1 MTKKKDDKPVDKL
14 YAEPPYEDLSFN
26 DPEELLI
33 PRTTLPEPNFETTPI
48 DQWRRLSMAHRVCS
62 ELLRK
67 STGLEDV
74 SQPALLAAL
83 GIHPDGVADSQKIL
97 AEMLHVT
104 PATITVSLRSMQ
116 RNGYVVKQVD
126 ENDQRRKR
134 IMLTDK
140 GKAASANMKKYVDL
154 LDGDMYRGF
163 TDEERAL
170 CSEFFRRMTE
180 NLEDSAQGIRKII
193 RRRQRYA
200 AAIAEREA
208 EAAENKQD
216 EEE

>member
-1 MTKKKDDKPVDKL
+1 MMDEKNSALLQD
-14 YAEPPYEDLSFN
+14 
-26 DPEELLI
+26 DPEAIEVPLNPAPERI
-33 PRTTLPEPNFETTPI
+33 PVVDFEKTPI
-48 DQWRRLSMAHRVCS
+48 DQWRRLSMAHRMCS

-83 GIHPDGVADSQKIL
+83 ASDPNGVADSQKVL

-116 RNGYVVKQVD
+116 RNGYVTKQVD

-134 IMLTDK
+134 IILTEK
-140 GKAASANMKKYVDL
+140 GKQASLLLTGFRNL
-154 LDGDMYRGF
+154 LDSDMYKGF
-163 TDEERAL
+163 SEEERAQ
-170 CSEFFRRMTE
+170 CSEFFLRMTE
-180 NLEDSAQGIRKII
+180 NLEESAREIRRVI

-200 AAIAEREA
+200 AAQAKRAA
-208 EAAENKQD
+208 EAAERQET
-216 EEE
+216 EE

>member
-1 MTKKKDDKPVDKL
+1 MEKEKIT
-14 YAEPPYEDLSFN
+14 N
-26 DPEELLI
+26 EELENIRVPLN
-33 PRTTLPEPNFETTPI
+33 PNPENLPNIDFEKIPI
-48 DQWRRLSMAHRVCS
+48 DQWRRLSMAHRMCA

-83 GIHPDGVADSQKIL
+83 ARNPDGIADSQKVL

-116 RNGYVVKQVD
+116 RNGYVTKQVD

-134 IMLTDK
+134 IILTEK
-140 GKAASANMKKYVDL
+140 GKQASKLLVGFTNL
-154 LDGDMYRGF
+154 LDSDMYHGF

-170 CSEFFRRMTE
+170 CSQFFQRMTE
-180 NLEDSAQGIRKII
+180 NLEESATNIRKII

-200 AAIAEREA
+200 AAQAEMDA
-208 EAAENKQD
+208 EAAEQ
-216 EEE
+216 E